1 MLVKSML
8 WNAKSSI
15 LVVPL
20 GMMPS
25 PFMILYFAIFL
36 LTIAFVSRGG
46 YIGDIN
52 SLKSYVAVV
61 FWGVVVLCGLLLLL
75 CKVEVI
81 GHSTLEK
88 AAKVS

>member
-1 MLVKSML
+1 MLFSL
-8 WNAKSSI
+8 LLILNALYSI
-15 LVVPL
+15 SVVPL

-52 SLKSYVAVV
+52 SLKSN
-61 FWGVVVLCGLLLLL
+61 FIVVLLP
-75 CKVEVI
+75 I
-81 GHSTLEK
+81 GMNVGRCCFYLKKTTLH
-88 AAKVS
+88 VG

>member
-1 MLVKSML
+1 MLFSL
-8 WNAKSSI
+8 LLILNALYSNS
-15 LVVPL
+15 VVPL

-36 LTIAFVSRGG
+36 LTIAFISRGG

-61 FWGVVVLCGLLLLL
+61 VGCGCAVWITFASLQ
-75 CKVEVI
+75 
-81 GHSTLEK
+81 G
-88 AAKVS
+88 

>member
-1 MLVKSML
+1 MLFSSWL
-8 WNAKSSI
+8 QLNALSAIS
-15 LVVPL
+15 VVPL

-52 SLKSYVAVV
+52 SLKSCVAVV
-61 FWGVVVLCGLLLLL
+61 FWGGGCAVWITFASLQG
-75 CKVEVI
+75 
-81 GHSTLEK
+81 
-88 AAKVS
+88 

>member
-1 MLVKSML
+1 
-8 WNAKSSI
+8 
-15 LVVPL
+15 
-20 GMMPS
+20 MMPS

-61 FWGVVVLCGLLLLL
+61 GGCGFAVWITFASLQ
-75 CKVEVI
+75 
-81 GHSTLEK
+81 G
-88 AAKVS
+88 

>member
-1 MLVKSML
+1 
-8 WNAKSSI
+8 
-15 LVVPL
+15 
-20 GMMPS
+20 MMPS

-61 FWGVVVLCGLLLLL
+61 FGGGGCAVWITFAFLQG
-75 CKVEVI
+75 
-81 GHSTLEK
+81 
-88 AAKVS
+88 